1 MKHFSSFKNHSKI
14 TSLSR
19 LLFLLLVIL
28 LPILIQAQDCQPTNC
43 VPRCNGGCGTN
54 QVCTLGTMK
63 DCGVCPASNCVDQT
77 VLGLPPSSTPTDTNN
92 NNTDSEQ
99 NSQFGENSDDSSG
112 DKGGLIGGL
121 VGGLLGGLLLFAC
134 VGLWAVRRFKGKSTD
149 LPFTTQ
155 QQRMSEKNI
164 ASTSREIT
172 SGVIPVAYIPP
183 SSEEEPKTTAIINN
197 DLSPASHTQRSSIL
211 NIPNL
216 TALAASN
223 EIADRRYE
231 SKHFASDSSSK
242 EKNATDDRRYVSK
255 CLDESA
261 SANETTD
268 RQHASK
274 YLSAGYESDGDSS
287 LGTRASITSTISNN
301 PTTPSKTVH
310 AVQVQR
316 ARPQIMRVNQVLV
329 SNIDGDGLAN
339 NLGGGGLSRS
349 GSVRTILTR
358 DDGSDA
364 GSIVHLS
371 RSNTAPAKRLLST
384 RSPRPALQQSR
395 SSLVQRHY
403 PSQQQ
408 RPTTIINTDPELIEA
423 TVNKSLVINR
433 GSPRSED
440 DPFHDRYSALVELM
454 PEIPATYTNDNN
466 NHDTTRRRSIA
477 TAGTTRHHSNT
488 PTTESGVLGDGEIT
502 IYWNNAYDEQQKDN
516 NGIIAQPSRRPS
528 A

>member
-1 MKHFSSFKNHSKI
+1 MKLFSSFKNHSKI

-28 LPILIQAQDCQPTNC
+28 LPISIQAQDCQPSNC
-43 VPRCNGGCGTN
+43 VARCNGGCGTN

-77 VLGLPPSSTPTDTNN
+77 VLGLPPSSTPTGANN
-92 NNTDSEQ
+92 NNSTDSEQ
-99 NSQFGENSDDSSG
+99 NSQPDDNSGGNSG

-134 VGLWAVRRFKGKSTD
+134 VGFWAVRRFKGKSTD

-183 SSEEEPKTTAIINN
+183 SSEEEPKTTVIINN
-197 DLSPASHTQRSSIL
+197 DLSPAPNTQRSSIL
-211 NIPNL
+211 NTPHL
-216 TALAASN
+216 AALAASN

-231 SKHFASDSSSK
+231 SKHLASDNSTK
-242 EKNATDDRRYVSK
+242 ENNATDDRRYVSK
-255 CLDESA
+255 YLDESS

-274 YLSAGYESDGDSS
+274 YLSASYESDGESS
-287 LGTRASITSTISNN
+287 LGTRASITSTTSNN

-339 NLGGGGLSRS
+339 NFGGAGISRS

-423 TVNKSLVINR
+423 TVNKSLIINR

-440 DPFHDRYSALVELM
+440 DPFHDRHSALVELM
-454 PEIPATYTNDNN
+454 PEIPASYTNN
-466 NHDTTRRRSIA
+466 DTTRRRSIA

-502 IYWNNAYDEQQKDN
+502 IYWNNAYDEQQKDD
-516 NGIIAQPSRRPS
+516 NGIIVRPSRRPS
-528 A
+528 T